1 MAFCNERTENADKV
15 GNALFYQIKVFK
27 SKVYNLWGGAHTK
40 CGNTKPTKQHH
51 MKFSFFEAVSEKR
64 LQRRCGLY
72 IFFQGFVDPDSS
84 YPGGGRVLPSVN
96 QQRDRCLFY
105 ELLLLFLT
113 SICQDRA
120 ELWEGVATS
129 TQCYFK
135 LTSLSCLLSHV
146 LNKRL
151 KNTPTKCKLF
161 PQFVCSGYAKRGM
174 TFFQVNPWASNLLL
188 FFSLGIKG
196 NKIARLEKAA
206 ASLEQSEWKSA
217 HYMLVC
223 SDNAKNT
230 PRVL

>member
-1 MAFCNERTENADKV
+1 MQRHCAKSKPSLPRGLNLLWAWSIWVSFFPQPQINCYCPFENCYGFLQRENQKCRQ
-15 GNALFYQIKVFK
+15 GWQRIISPNKSFQIKSLQPFEVELTQ
-27 SKVYNLWGGAHTK
+27 SVEYT
-40 CGNTKPTKQHH
+40 TKPTKQHH

-120 ELWEGVATS
+120 ELWEGVAAS

-135 LTSLSCLLSHV
+135 LTSLSFLLSPCNV
-146 LNKRL
+146 LNK
-151 KNTPTKCKLF
+151 K
-161 PQFVCSGYAKRGM
+161 
-174 TFFQVNPWASNLLL
+174 
-188 FFSLGIKG
+188 IK
-196 NKIARLEKAA
+196 KHSHK
-206 ASLEQSEWKSA
+206 
-217 HYMLVC
+217 M
-223 SDNAKNT
+223 
-230 PRVL
+230 

>member
-64 LQRRCGLY
+64 LQRRCGVY

-96 QQRDRCLFY
+96 QQRDRRLFY

-135 LTSLSCLLSHV
+135 LTSLSYLLSPCNV
-146 LNKRL
+146 LNRK
-151 KNTPTKCKLF
+151 
-161 PQFVCSGYAKRGM
+161 
-174 TFFQVNPWASNLLL
+174 
-188 FFSLGIKG
+188 IK
-196 NKIARLEKAA
+196 KHSHK
-206 ASLEQSEWKSA
+206 
-217 HYMLVC
+217 M
-223 SDNAKNT
+223 
-230 PRVL
+230 